1 MKTLTE
7 AERSTEELNVMATLT
22 RKPLGKQVKG
32 NRYVHVTALDE
43 LDSDLRAR
51 VQLAVTQANLKEEL
65 AFNVIKLDETGQ
77 QISLLSYEDFFDDPF
92 PALRSAIVVNVTSGR
107 VKRLRYDVSDNPPI
121 LHRKEL
127 LLPPDHPQTPRFA
140 ALTRQLEAA
149 GLFRDARRIGFAREW
164 QTRLQT
170 AGYEV
175 RDHRLVALNGGTYME
190 QSSVEIVGAPPCRCS
205 GDEQTW
211 EHAPTQERNEGQA
224 NLARHRTAL
233 QRYALSTPMQALQ
246 RHGYLDGSWSIFDYG
261 CGKGDDVRILNLNG
275 ITASGWDPHYAL
287 DAPQSPADVVNLG
300 FVINVIENPT
310 ERVQAL
316 RHAYSLAGKLL
327 SVAVML
333 TGRDQPNGEQYGD
346 GVRTS
351 RNTFQKYYTQ
361 RELREYLRSVLDK
374 EPVAVGPGIFFVFK
388 DEDEEQRFFTHR
400 ARNRGGLDR
409 LINRLPKPTRA
420 EREQTF
426 YTTHREL
433 LDQLWETWL
442 DLGRK
447 PELDEVAQRREI
459 EAVFGSLGK
468 ALRFL
473 ERFHGTEAVTAAFR
487 SRREDLTVYFALQQ
501 FEQRKTATTVSEEL
515 RRDLRVFFGSSQN
528 AQAEARQLLFSV
540 GNREL
545 LRQLCREAEKQGLGW
560 LEKDRALYLQ
570 TSLVERLPAALRVY
584 IGCASYLYGDVTSA
598 DLIKIHIDSAK
609 LTLMSYDD
617 FAGKPLPR
625 LLERIKIRFRD
636 QEVERFTYGGAYEP
650 PYLYRKSRF
659 LTEDFPYYAEQ
670 VSFEHALEALH
681 VLGFEDSSGPPAQI
695 FDDRLKAARVEIE
708 GFTVRP
714 AQTHPH
720 LNDPCGRHFTFRDF
734 LQCGE
739 TQASTGLP
747 NIPEQVETYNALTH
761 LATLIL
767 DPVIDYFG
775 TIVLTY
781 GFCSRELAKH
791 VPGRNAPAL
800 DQHAAHELNTRG
812 KPICPRLGAAVDFI
826 VSDES
831 MLEVAQWVVQHTPF
845 DRLYFYGDNRP
856 VHVSYGPDNKRE
868 IVLMNAKQNNKPIP
882 KIVKIDKF
890 LRSASL
896 FRDLSA

>member
-1 MKTLTE
+1 MET
-7 AERSTEELNVMATLT
+7 RSRNS
-22 RKPLGKQVKG
+22 LGKQIKG
-32 NRYVHVTALDE
+32 NRYVHVAALGA
-43 LDSDLRAR
+43 LAPDLHER
-51 VQLAVTQANLKEEL
+51 VQLAATRAGLNVESE
-65 AFNVIKLDETGQ
+65 FNVIKIDETGQ
-77 QISLLSYEDFFDDPF
+77 QISFLSYANFFDDPF
-92 PALRSAIVVNVTSGR
+92 PALQSSVVVNLTSGR
-107 VKRLRYDVSDNPPI
+107 IKRLRYDGSENPPI

-127 LLPPDHPQTPRFA
+127 LLPADHPQALLFA
-140 ALTRQLEAA
+140 ALTQQLEAA

-164 QTRLQT
+164 QERLQT

-175 RDHRLVALNGGTYME
+175 RDHQLVTLNNITHPK
-190 QSSVEIVGAPPCRCS
+190 QASVEMGGE
-205 GDEQTW
+205 GDCTSPLPGQSQRI
-211 EHAPTQERNEGQA
+211 APTQEISNDQA

-233 QRYALSTPMQALQ
+233 QRYTLSTPMQALQ
-246 RHGYLDGSWSIFDYG
+246 RHGYLDGAWSIFDYG
-261 CGKGDDVRILNLNG
+261 CGKGDDVRILKLNG
-275 ITASGWDPHYAL
+275 ITASGWDPHYTP
-287 DAPQSPADVVNLG
+287 DAPRTSAEVVNLG
-300 FVINVIENPT
+300 FVLNVIEDPT
-310 ERVQAL
+310 ERAQTL
-316 RHAYSLAGKLL
+316 QHAYGFAEKLL
-327 SVAVML
+327 SVSVML
-333 TGRDQPNGEQYGD
+333 TGREQPNGEQYRD

-361 RELREYLRSVLDK
+361 RELRDYLRSVLDK

-388 DEDEEQRFFTHR
+388 DEEEEQRFFTHR

-433 LDQLWETWL
+433 LDQLWDTWL

-447 PELDEVAQRREI
+447 PELDEVAQPKAI
-459 EAVFGSLGK
+459 EAVFGSLEK

-473 ERFHGTEAVTAAFR
+473 ERFHGPEAVTAAFR
-487 SRREDLTVYFALQQ
+487 SRKEDLTVYLALQQ
-501 FEQRKTATTVSEEL
+501 FEQRKRVAPPSEEL
-515 RRDLRVFFGSSQN
+515 RRDIRTFFGSSQN
-528 AQAEARQLLFSV
+528 AQAEARQLLFSI
-540 GNREL
+540 GNRDL
-545 LRQLCREAEKQGLGW
+545 LRQLCRAAEQQGLGW
-560 LEKDRALYLQ
+560 LEKDRALYLH

-617 FAGKPLPR
+617 FVGKPLPR

-636 QEVERFTYGGAYEP
+636 QDVERFTYGGAYEP

-659 LTEDFPYYAEQ
+659 LTEDSPYYAEQ
-670 VSFEHALEALH
+670 VAFEHALEALH
-681 VLGFEDSSGPPAQI
+681 FFDLDNNAGPPAQL
-695 FDDRLKAARVEIE
+695 FDERLKTARLEIV
-708 GFTVRP
+708 GFTLRP
-714 AQTHPH
+714 VTTFPH
-720 LNDPCGRHFTFRDF
+720 LDDPCGRHFTFRDF

-775 TIVLTY
+775 TIALTY

-812 KPICPRLGAAVDFI
+812 KPICPRLGAAADFL
-826 VSDES
+826 VSDEN
-831 MLEVAQWVVQHTPF
+831 MLEVAQWLVQHTPF
-845 DRLYFYGDNRP
+845 DRLYFYGDDRP
-856 VHVSYGPDNKRE
+856 LHVSYGPENKRE
-868 IVLMNAKQNNKPIP
+868 IVLMKAKQTSRLVPE
-882 KIVKIDKF
+882 IVKFDKF
-890 LRSASL
+890 LQQITTANATNS
-896 FRDLSA
+896 